1 MRTQSETTRAAKILA
16 IGSFIVMSVT
26 GCSSNAPYQ
35 SSYSA
40 APAEAAPATTAAAST
55 SAAKADSGILGVWD
69 GTTLATCSRS
79 LPSRC
84 NAQQMVSITLI
95 EGDDSKIG
103 GYYKCSYGNMDCYH
117 LNETGKVV
125 DAAMNGTQISMRV
138 MRRDGTSCRFGGRVD
153 KSSVIGG
160 YSCASGAAQFEQGTW
175 RATRSY

>member
-1 MRTQSETTRAAKILA
+1 MRTQSEITRAAKILA

-117 LNETGKVV
+117 LNETGKVAK
-125 DAAMNGTQISMRV
+125 DM
-138 MRRDGTSCRFGGRVD
+138 
-153 KSSVIGG
+153 
-160 YSCASGAAQFEQGTW
+160 
-175 RATRSY
+175 